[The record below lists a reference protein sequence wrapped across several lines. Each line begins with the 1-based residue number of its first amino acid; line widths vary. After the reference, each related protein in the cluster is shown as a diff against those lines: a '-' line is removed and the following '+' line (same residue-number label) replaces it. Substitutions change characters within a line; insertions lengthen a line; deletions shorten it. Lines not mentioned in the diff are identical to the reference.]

1 MAACLQLSFQESCR
15 QMAFS
20 EKYDFRL
27 LRRESSCAILKIFLE
42 ANGRARWSASSFF
55 SCISALLV
63 VLSKTRSVASR
74 ERIIREPHVSA
85 SPCDN
90 KCCHVH
96 DVIFH
101 ISTEKFSP
109 RCIQTFCISS
119 FAAVRFLKLLSKV
132 ICSSRFAAQNIMPIV
147 HISRNFDLQYILLTC
162 SRIKK

>member
-27 LRRESSCAILKIFLE
+27 FRRESSCAILKIFLE

-96 DVIFH
+96 NVMFH
-101 ISTEKFSP
+101 ISTEKLALDLYKLFVSRASQQFDFSNFSQKSFAP
-109 RCIQTFCISS
+109 RVSLRKTSCPSCTFRGISIPSTFC
-119 FAAVRFLKLLSKV
+119 
-132 ICSSRFAAQNIMPIV
+132 
-147 HISRNFDLQYILLTC
+147 
-162 SRIKK
+162 